1 MAFTI
6 FGSGFGLY
14 GYLPCLI
21 ERFEEEIILQKKQCQ
36 ILEGREELS
45 KYIGAIKWVDDISE
59 ALRLCDG
66 VAIAVPPN
74 EQIKIVNECLKFKNI
89 KKYLLEKPIAVN
101 PAEALKTINAIYIS
115 DSYISVGFIFDD
127 LNLFNLNQFRSHGR
141 LSSNALK
148 LEWLFE
154 ADHFAKNRDTWK
166 RSHSMGGGVLRFYG
180 IHLISLLRKYG
191 YTTVNS
197 SFTKGV
203 ADHPYRWEAQLSG
216 QNLRTLDIVV
226 DSNSPEH
233 LFSLTSESA
242 EVFSYSNPFHMVN
255 NTSASLD
262 SRISPLE
269 GSIKRNISNRDDT
282 YKIIVEGIRFW
293 REIELLTELIN

>member
-21 ERFEEEIILQKKQCQ
+21 ERFGEEIILQKKQRH

-45 KYIGAIKWVDDISE
+45 KYIKVIKWVDDVSE
-59 ALRLCDG
+59 ALMLCDG
-66 VAIAVPPN
+66 VVIAVPPN
-74 EQIKIVNECLKFKNI
+74 NQSKIVDECLKFKNI
-89 KKYLLEKPIAVN
+89 TKYLLEKPIAVN
-101 PAEALKTINAIYIS
+101 PAEALKLINSIYVS
-115 DSYISVGFIFDD
+115 GNYISVGFIFDD
-127 LNLFNLNQFRSHGR
+127 LNLFNLDHFKSHDG
-141 LSSNALK
+141 LPNNSLK
-148 LEWLFE
+148 LEWLFK
-154 ADHFAKNRDTWK
+154 ADHFAKNRETWK
-166 RSHSMGGGVLRFYG
+166 SSHRMGGGVLRFYG

-191 YTTVNS
+191 YTNVSS
-197 SFTKGV
+197 SFMKDIG
-203 ADHPYRWEAQLSG
+203 DEPYRWEAQLSG
-216 QNLRTLDIVV
+216 LNLRTLDVVV

-233 LFSLTSESA
+233 IFSLKSETA
-242 EVFSYSNPFHMVN
+242 EVFSYPNPFYMVN

-269 GSIKRNISNRDDT
+269 GTIKRNMSNRDDT

-293 REIELLTELIN
+293 HEIELLTELIN